1 MLPPA
6 RPLISPASGGL
17 LGLGCEGDLR
27 FSARWCRLGTSL
39 SRFVFPV
46 VDGEAA
52 AAATA
57 WNKSLQFCPCLVGAC
72 SGAGERFVR
81 VESTGPVRVVL
92 SRFALVLA
100 GSGIGCASNRHP
112 GMDWGFEE
120 RCRELAV
127 GLVVAR
133 WKGRCSVL
141 AARRHGLRF
150 LDQRSSGCVP
160 VRCSTLVFLFCRS
173 CQSFQAMGLL
183 LVLVVVNSSF
193 SSCSHSGFGDGGG
206 GRQWRL
212 MFFLAVASGRRRRH
226 SAMVDHTKD
235 LQDLFV
241 FSIFSRVFCVNCH
254 GQLVSLCPSRRCL
267 YSGCTPYVFLTA

>member
-1 MLPPA
+1 M
-6 RPLISPASGGL
+6 
-17 LGLGCEGDLR
+17 
-27 FSARWCRLGTSL
+27 
-39 SRFVFPV
+39 
-46 VDGEAA
+46 
-52 AAATA
+52 
-57 WNKSLQFCPCLVGAC
+57 
-72 SGAGERFVR
+72 
-81 VESTGPVRVVL
+81 ESTGPVRVAL

-112 GMDWGFEE
+112 GMDWGFGE

-160 VRCSTLVFLFCRS
+160 VRCSTLVFLFCGS

-193 SSCSHSGFGDGGG
+193 SSCSHGGFGDGGG
-206 GRQWRL
+206 GRQRRL
-212 MFFLAVASGRRRRH
+212 MFFLAVASGM
-226 SAMVDHTKD
+226 AAQCD
-235 LQDLFV
+235 
-241 FSIFSRVFCVNCH
+241 
-254 GQLVSLCPSRRCL
+254 G
-267 YSGCTPYVFLTA
+267 